1 MGTNRIL
8 TAELLA
14 LTKMSEPKEFSKQ
27 AQRVLFLANEESK
40 RLKSPHVASEHLLLG
55 ALAHRFSTVS
65 RALEESGLTLQ
76 GVRDYIS
83 QVGSTPE
90 EAPHGYGP
98 SMRGVLRRSC
108 QHSEALSHPEIHP
121 EHLVLGLLD
130 ESEGG
135 ACRALKHFGVN
146 VPATRQRILD
156 RFR

>member
-1 MGTNRIL
+1 
-8 TAELLA
+8 
-14 LTKMSEPKEFSKQ
+14 MSEPKEFSKE

-65 RALEESGLTLQ
+65 KALEESGLTLQ
-76 GVRDYIS
+76 GLRGYISS
-83 QVGSTPE
+83 QVGSMPE

-98 SMRGVLRRSC
+98 SMHRVLRSSC
-108 QHSEALSHPEIHP
+108 QHSEALSHREIDP

-135 ACRALKHFGVN
+135 ACHALKHFGVD

-156 RFR
+156 TFR